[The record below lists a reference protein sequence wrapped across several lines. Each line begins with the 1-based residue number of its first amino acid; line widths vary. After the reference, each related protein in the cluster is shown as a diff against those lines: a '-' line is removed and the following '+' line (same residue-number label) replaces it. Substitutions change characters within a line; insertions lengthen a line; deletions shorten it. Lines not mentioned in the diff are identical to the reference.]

1 MGQKT
6 DWGAL
11 TQDTIFNGVTGGAFE
26 YLPGV
31 PGRLPNLFSRAFFTG
46 SHAQNALAQQFAG
59 ASAQLFSLSAVPL
72 VNTSQLNAIKSTLQT
87 ISNIL
92 SSYSQQ
98 ASTPSKSTNKI

>member
-11 TQDTIFNGVTGGAFE
+11 AQDTVFNGITGGAFE

-46 SHAQNALAQQFAG
+46 RTPKTP
-59 ASAQLFSLSAVPL
+59 SLSNSPVQAR
-72 VNTSQLNAIKSTLQT
+72 
-87 ISNIL
+87 SN
-92 SSYSQQ
+92 
-98 ASTPSKSTNKI
+98 